1 VFKSL
6 FRRPPEVGDAIF
18 QAIYKLKVQR
28 VRLEQVIVR
37 LRERDRILFETCVI
51 AIRNHNNERA
61 LIFANELAEIRK
73 LLNTI
78 SQTQIVIERV
88 ILRLET
94 IKELNGLLGELKPA
108 LKLLQG
114 VAQCLDKVMP
124 DMAYEMDQVNESIS
138 EALAISKI
146 STTEPIAQ
154 EVKTPASEEIL
165 KEVSEYL
172 QQKTAEKLPEP
183 PISVSTPK
191 EVEPAKNVTQMVA
204 LAAGCSSTVESD
216 QDQTSKTYV
225 ELQRLSLM
233 LKRSSS
239 LEDMILEYAQKH
251 EGRVDIMK
259 CAFALNVSPKE
270 VVETLEKLGSQGKVE
285 IQR

>member
-1 VFKSL
+1 MFKSL

-138 EALAISKI
+138 DALAISKI
-146 STTEPIAQ
+146 TATDPIAY
-154 EVKTPASEEIL
+154 EAKTPASEEIM
-165 KEVSEYL
+165 KEVSEFM
-172 QQKTAEKLPEP
+172 QQRVAEKLPEP
-183 PISVSTPK
+183 PVSASASK
-191 EVEPAKNVTQMVA
+191 EVESAKNVKQMVA
-204 LAAGCSSTVESD
+204 LAAGCSSTIDD
-216 QDQTSKTYV
+216 QEKPSKTYV
-225 ELQRLSLM
+225 EMQRLSFM
-233 LKRSSS
+233 VERASS
-239 LEDMILEYAQKH
+239 LEDKVLEYAKKH
-251 EGRVDIMK
+251 EGRVEIMR
-259 CAFALNVSPKE
+259 CALELNVSPRD
-270 VVETLEKLGSQGKVE
+270 VEKALEKLGEQGEVE
-285 IQR
+285 IER